1 MSNVDGDVVR
11 TVELCQLVVVGRER
25 QRPKAMMVD
34 TGIRASEIQFN
45 ANPLKTRP

>member
-11 TVELCQLVVVGRER
+11 TVELCQLVGRER